1 MQDEETIGPVIGIV
15 LILAIIFFGGLFV
28 FFGYNR
34 QETGPVIEMP
44 TGENVTEETATPTEI
59 FFETEPIEGDLPLE

>member
-34 QETGPVIEMP
+34 QETGPVIELP
-44 TGENVTEETATPTEI
+44 ANEEAPGETATTSEI
-59 FFETEPIEGDLPLE
+59 IFETEPNEEIIAE